1 MSRKTTPATKP
12 PPKGKDVSPVVGP
25 VWPADKTERR
35 LVADLTPYARNARKH
50 SPKQVDQIVAS
61 IKQWGFTVPVLIDE
75 DGTIIAGHGR
85 VMAASKM
92 GLLEVPVM
100 VARGWTESQRRAY
113 VLADNQLAANSSW
126 DMDLLSVEM
135 GDLKAADF
143 DLTTMGFSDR
153 EIKRGLKGLESE
165 TAASVLSDDLQ
176 FKIVVDCTSEE
187 HQAELLERLEGEGIK
202 CRPLIS

>member
-1 MSRKTTPATKP
+1 MSKKPALAAKSPNPRKDAP
-12 PPKGKDVSPVVGP
+12 PSGP
-25 VWPADKTERR
+25 VWPADSVERR
-35 LVADLTPYARNARKH
+35 PVAELTPYARNARKH

-61 IKQWGFTVPVLIDE
+61 IKQWGFTVPVLVDE

-85 VMAASKM
+85 VMAANKM

-126 DMDLLSVEM
+126 DQDLLAVEL

-143 DLTTMGFSDR
+143 DLKTIGFSDR
-153 EIKRGLKGLESE
+153 EIARGLKSLEPE
-165 TAASVLSDDLQ
+165 AAKSVLSDDLQ
-176 FKIVVDCTSEE
+176 FRIVVDCTSEE
-187 HQAELLERLEGEGIK
+187 HQAELLARLEEEGIA

>member
-1 MSRKTTPATKP
+1 MSKKTALAAKS
-12 PPKGKDVSPVVGP
+12 PKGSKDAPSSGP
-25 VWPADKTERR
+25 TWPADSVERR
-35 LVADLTPYARNARKH
+35 PVADLTPYARNARKH

-61 IKQWGFTVPVLIDE
+61 IKQWGFTVPVLVDE

-85 VMAASKM
+85 VMAANKM
-92 GLLEVPVM
+92 GLQEVPVM
-100 VARGWTESQRRAY
+100 VARGWTEPQRRAY

-126 DMDLLSVEM
+126 DQDLLAVEM

-143 DLTTMGFSDR
+143 NLTTIGFSDR
-153 EIKRGLKGLESE
+153 EISRGLKSLEPE

-176 FKIVVDCTSEE
+176 FRIVVDCTSED
-187 HQAELLERLEGEGIK
+187 HQAELLTRLEEEGIA